1 MATRWYLTVICLA
14 AAVRGQAAPVNA
26 GLPFVL
32 DQQGSVIVMAT
43 VGGLGPFPFVL
54 DTGSSHSA
62 ITDDLARELAL
73 TPIARAEV
81 QTSTGRTMVPVVD
94 VDGVSV
100 AGSTDRLQPSVL
112 ARSALQALGPDIR
125 GVLGQDFLSAHNFT
139 IDYARRRFRWDEPGK
154 GLETS
159 DDSSMVRVP
168 IEEQDGRFVLQVPQG
183 NRNETLRFVADTG
196 SSEIVLFES
205 DKVARLGLT
214 PVSDAPPL
222 ALSSLTGSQSVRLMR
237 LHHLAL
243 GSLTMRDRLAI
254 VMPPA
259 STEYSSIDGLLP
271 LHTFRVVSFHQRD
284 GYLLIRP

>member
-1 MATRWYLTVICLA
+1 MATRWYLTVFCLV
-14 AAVRGQAAPVNA
+14 AAVRCQAATVNVE
-26 GLPFVL
+26 LPFVL

-43 VGGLGPFPFVL
+43 VGGMGPFRFVL

-62 ITDDLARELAL
+62 IADDLARELAL

-100 AGSTDRLQPSVL
+100 AGSSDRLQPSVL
-112 ARSALQALGPDIR
+112 ARVALQALGPDIR

-139 IDYARRRFRWDEPGK
+139 IDYARRRFRWDEAGE
-154 GLETS
+154 GLDTS
-159 DDSSMVRVP
+159 DDPRMVRVP
-168 IEEQDGRFVLQVPQG
+168 LVEQDGRFVLHAPQG
-183 NRNETLRFVADTG
+183 NQDETLRLVADTG
-196 SSEIVLFES
+196 STEIVLFES
-205 DKVARLGLT
+205 RRLARLGLT
-214 PVSDAPPL
+214 PVSDAPPV

-237 LHHLAL
+237 LHQLAL

-259 STEYSSIDGLLP
+259 SLEYSSIDGLLP
-271 LHTFRVVSFHQRD
+271 LHTFRVVSFRQRD
-284 GYLLIRP
+284 GYVLIRP

>member
-1 MATRWYLTVICLA
+1 MAIRWYLTVFLA
-14 AAVRGQAAPVNA
+14 AAVRAQAAPVNA
-26 GLPFVL
+26 ELPFIL

-62 ITDDLARELAL
+62 ITDDLARELAV

-81 QTSTGRTMVPVVD
+81 LTSTGRTMVPVVE

-100 AGSTDRLQPSVL
+100 AGRTDRLQPSVL
-112 ARSALQALGPDIR
+112 AGSALQVLGSDIR

-139 IDYARRRFRWDEPGK
+139 IDYARRRFRWDERRE

-159 DDSSMVRVP
+159 DDSLMVRVP
-168 IEEQDGRFVLQVPQG
+168 LVEQDGRFVLNVPQG

-205 DKVARLGLT
+205 QKLARLGLT
-214 PVSDAPPL
+214 PVSDAPPV
-222 ALSSLTGSQSVRLMR
+222 ALSSLTGSQSVRLVR
-237 LHHLAL
+237 LHGLAL
-243 GSLTMRDRLAI
+243 GSMTMRDRLAI

-271 LHTFRVVSFHQRD
+271 LHRFRVVSFRQHD
-284 GYLLIRP
+284 GYVLIRP